1 MKFNLWSRSQGVP
14 AATTATGQA
23 LAEAPAV
30 NMKPRRSYGVR
41 SMLGLFKS
49 AQVDGNDKWTAT
61 PTTPDAYITLNHKVL
76 VARSREQWANND
88 YVRAF
93 VRLIRQNVV
102 GPIGVT
108 MQSKA
113 TTPRGKL
120 DKDVNAALEAD
131 WCEWGE
137 KGNCDVTGKLTWRE
151 IQCLAVET
159 AARDGEF
166 ILRLVYG
173 DDAGPHGFAA
183 QFIDPQR
190 LPVWYDNS
198 RLTHGSGFIRHG
210 IEFNSYGKAVAYHFT
225 STDQSDSHYYSV
237 SGRGF
242 VRVPASEIIHEFIV
256 EMVGQRRGLPWASTS
271 LLRLR
276 NVNGFETASVQ
287 NARAGATKMGF
298 IQYKD
303 GFGPEADADT
313 PVTVDAEPLH
323 FQELPEGA
331 EFKEFN
337 PQFPSETG
345 SFLKSQLRGASSG
358 MGVPYNELANDLEGV
373 NFSSIRQLT
382 LDAREHYKEI
392 QQWLIDA
399 LIKPVR
405 DAHLKLRL
413 LQGAVKVKG
422 KPLAADKLTTYRL
435 CSWQPRRWQWID
447 PRADVESA
455 LKSIRGGLTSISQV
469 IREQGR
475 DPETVFQEFAA
486 DLAAMKA
493 AGIPDETIALF
504 LLGQPPAPQPTE
516 KPAKDDKAEE

>member
-1 MKFNLWSRSQGVP
+1 MKFNFWSRSKALT
-14 AATTATGQA
+14 AAPATGHA
-23 LAEAPAV
+23 LAEATVDA
-30 NMKPRRSYGVR
+30 KPRRSYGVR
-41 SMLGLFKS
+41 SLLGLFKS
-49 AQVDGNDKWTAT
+49 AQQGNDKWTST
-61 PTTPDAYITLNHKVL
+61 PTAPDAYIQLNHATL
-76 VARSREQWANND
+76 VARSRDQWANND

-102 GPIGVT
+102 GPVGVT
-108 MQSKA
+108 MQAKA

-120 DKDVNAALEAD
+120 DKDVNAALESD

-137 KGNCDVTGKLTWRE
+137 LGNCDVTGELTWRE

-166 ILRLVYG
+166 IVRKVFG
-173 DDAGPHGFAA
+173 ADAGPHGFAL

-190 LPVWYDNS
+190 LPVWYEN
-198 RLTHGSGFIRHG
+198 TKPHNGGFIRHG
-210 IEFNSYGKAVAYHFT
+210 IEFNSYGRPVAYHFL
-225 STDQSDSHYYSV
+225 STDESDNGFYSV

-242 VRVPASEIIHEFIV
+242 VRVPAGEIIHGFIR

-271 LLRLR
+271 LFRLR
-276 NVNGFETASVQ
+276 NVNGFEDASVQ

-298 IQYKD
+298 IQYKE
-303 GFGPEADADT
+303 GFGPVAEDDT

-331 EFKEFN
+331 EFKEFS
-337 PQFPSETG
+337 PQFPSGETAM
-345 SFLKSQLRGASSG
+345 FVKSQLRGASSG

-382 LDAREHYKEI
+382 LDAREHYKEL
-392 QQWLIDA
+392 QQWLIDH
-399 LIKPVR
+399 LVKPVR
-405 DAHLKLRL
+405 EEHLRWRL

-422 KPLAADKLTTYRL
+422 KPLAADKLATYRQ

-447 PRADVESA
+447 PRADVDAA
-455 LKSIRGGLTSISQV
+455 LSSIRGGLTSISQV

-486 DLAAMKA
+486 DLEAMKA
-493 AGIPDETIALF
+493 AGIGDEVIHQFLF
-504 LLGQPPAPQPTE
+504 GAPPPPPKPEQP
-516 KPAKDDKAEE
+516 KAKE